1 MERTLINIKS
11 PTRIDLSGGTLDCW
25 PLFSFLSGSYTVNLS
40 IDIFTHAELDVKS
53 KSSQVDVNLVDLNYT
68 KSFNTFADFLN
79 CKDPELKLVQV
90 IVGFFNPSF
99 GFTLKTSS
107 QSPVGG
113 GLGGSSSLTISIIK
127 AFLVAQGKTLTPHQ
141 MVTLAHNMEAEILM
155 TPTGTQDYYPAV
167 QPGLNIISYD
177 YTGFSAQ
184 CLKPENFDFGE
195 KLFLVDTG
203 KAHHS
208 GLNNWQVIKA
218 AVEKD
223 EKVLTHLKNIKSI
236 SEKCVQHISLNQWD
250 QLPELFKQ
258 EFYERVGLTPAF
270 TSPEIES
277 LKTELLEA
285 GAQAV
290 KICGA
295 GGGGCV
301 LVVAESKLHPELF
314 ECVKKLSFKPLA
326 IKPVFNEE
334 KNH

>member
-1 MERTLINIKS
+1 MIKIKS

-25 PLFSFLSGSYTVNLS
+25 PLYSFLSGSYTVNLS
-40 IDIFTHAELDVKS
+40 INIFTCAELEVL
-53 KSSQVDVNLVDLNYT
+53 KSSKAVKIHLVDLDYQ
-68 KSFNTFADFLN
+68 KSFQDFDEFLS

-90 IVGFFNPSF
+90 ITNYFKPSF
-99 GFTLKTSS
+99 GFELITSS
-107 QSPVGG
+107 ESPVGG

-127 AFLVAQGKTLTPHQ
+127 AFLKALNKNMSPHS
-141 MVTLAHNMEAEILM
+141 MVTLAHNLEAEILM

-167 QPGLNIISYD
+167 QSGLNIIQYD
-177 YTGFSAQ
+177 HSGFQSK
-184 CLKPENFDFGE
+184 CLKFDNFEFGE

-223 EKVLTHLKNIKSI
+223 QKVLKHLENIKVI
-236 SEKCVQHISLNQWD
+236 SEKCVQNITSNNWNKLS
-250 QLPELFKQ
+250 ELFQQ
-258 EFYERVGLTPAF
+258 EFNERVGLTAAF

-277 LKTELLEA
+277 LKTHLLED
-285 GAQAV
+285 GADAV

-301 LVVAESKLHPELF
+301 LVVADKLKHQQLFKRVEEL
-314 ECVKKLSFKPLA
+314 KFKPIK
-326 IKPVFNEE
+326 IKPVFDEE
-334 KNH
+334 KENS